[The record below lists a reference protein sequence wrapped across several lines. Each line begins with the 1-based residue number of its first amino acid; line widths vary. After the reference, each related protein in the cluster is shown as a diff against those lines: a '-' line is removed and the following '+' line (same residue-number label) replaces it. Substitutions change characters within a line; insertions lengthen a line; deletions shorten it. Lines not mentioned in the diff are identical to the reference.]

1 MSEHLFAGEFRCQS
15 RGIPVSAGEFRC
27 QRGNSGVTGN
37 SGVRASFRRRK
48 AGREAESGTKR
59 DGGGK
64 RDGYDIDKM
73 GSFGLWFGDATY
85 SAVAPGGMVFHVL
98 NRGVARMQLFE
109 KAADYQAFEQVL
121 RDTLDQSPMRICAY
135 AVMPNHWH
143 LLLWPEC
150 DGELAAF
157 MQRLTITHV
166 RRWQEHRGY
175 AGLGHVYQGRYK
187 SFPVESDE
195 HFWVVAR
202 YVERNA
208 LAPISSCE
216 RRNGGG
222 QACGNAVIHGRR
234 AVVVG
239 GVADRYASE
248 LARAGQSN
256 RRRAGT
262 GSVSPERATR
272 PPLWPAGMA
281 EGNRATFGPRVGL
294 SSHGSPA
301 KGGPKSKC
309 LARVKIAQQTS
320 AGPPSLT
327 ISDPS
332 RSSARGRM
340 ARNGVDQ
347 DCFQVRRSGLLGRD
361 LAAWLVR
368 HHSSATLRELA
379 PIFGLNHP
387 DSVNHLVRR
396 VDRALARSS
405 ELREDIGMTQRLE
418 QRRHGSS

>member
-1 MSEHLFAGEFRCQS
+1 MGAR
-15 RGIPVSAGEFRC
+15 
-27 QRGNSGVTGN
+27 
-37 SGVRASFRRRK
+37 
-48 AGREAESGTKR
+48 ESGTGTILTR
-59 DGGGK
+59 WGVLD
-64 RDGYDIDKM
+64 Y
-73 GSFGLWFGDATY
+73 GSAMPRT
-85 SAVAPGGMVFHVL
+85 ARVAPGGMVFHVL
-98 NRGVARMQLFE
+98 IRGVARMQLFE

-202 YVERNA
+202 SVERNA
-208 LAPISSCE
+208 FAPISSCE

-222 QACGNAVIHGRR
+222 QACGNAVILREKSGRCWR
-234 AVVVG
+234 R
-239 GVADRYASE
+239 DRYAGE

-262 GSVSPERATR
+262 GSASLERATR

-309 LARVKIAQQTS
+309 RARVKIARTS
-320 AGPPSLT
+320 AGPSSLT
-327 ISDPS
+327 ISDLSRFGPLSDLSRFGPPDPS
-332 RSSARGRM
+332 RFGPPISDLSRFGPPVPLRTS
-340 ARNGVDQ
+340 
-347 DCFQVRRSGLLGRD
+347 VR
-361 LAAWLVR
+361 
-368 HHSSATLRELA
+368 
-379 PIFGLNHP
+379 
-387 DSVNHLVRR
+387 
-396 VDRALARSS
+396 
-405 ELREDIGMTQRLE
+405 
-418 QRRHGSS
+418 

>member
-1 MSEHLFAGEFRCQS
+1 MPRTAR
-15 RGIPVSAGEFRC
+15 
-27 QRGNSGVTGN
+27 
-37 SGVRASFRRRK
+37 
-48 AGREAESGTKR
+48 
-59 DGGGK
+59 
-64 RDGYDIDKM
+64 
-73 GSFGLWFGDATY
+73 
-85 SAVAPGGMVFHVL
+85 VAPGGMVFHVL

-121 RDTLDQSPMRICAY
+121 QDTLDQSPMRICAY

-150 DGELAAF
+150 DGELTAF

-208 LAPISSCE
+208 LRANLVLRAEEWRWSSLWQRCHPTGEERSLLAAWPIDMPANWLE
-216 RRNGGG
+216 RVNQTDDAQELEALRRSVQRGRPFG
-222 QACGNAVIHGRR
+222 Q
-234 AVVVG
+234 
-239 GVADRYASE
+239 
-248 LARAGQSN
+248 
-256 RRRAGT
+256 
-262 GSVSPERATR
+262 PEWQKEIAKR
-272 PPLWPAGMA
+272 L
-281 EGNRATFGPRVGL
+281 PRVGL

-309 LARVKIAQQTS
+309 LARVKIARTS

-332 RSSARGRM
+332 RFPLPNAPTFESEVQAIRRCVQRNAPFGTDPWVLKTATTLGLESALRARGNPRLT
-340 ARNGVDQ
+340 G
-347 DCFQVRRSGLLGRD
+347 
-361 LAAWLVR
+361 
-368 HHSSATLRELA
+368 
-379 PIFGLNHP
+379 
-387 DSVNHLVRR
+387 
-396 VDRALARSS
+396 DRASDA
-405 ELREDIGMTQRLE
+405 
-418 QRRHGSS
+418 